1 MTKQHKPYSDKK
13 FKNVFGMS
21 KQQFVDAFKSAYEST
36 TMTTIGTLYPKNFK
50 MKKKEKQVCKH
61 KVSCVKTEEVRVL

>member
-21 KQQFVDAFKSAYEST
+21 KQQFLDAFNSAYASS
-36 TMTTIGTLYPKNFK
+36 TMTTIGTLNPKPS
-50 MKKKEKQVCKH
+50 KKKK
-61 KVSCVKTEEVRVL
+61 